1 MRRRVVPGGTEP
13 VMVMDP
19 VTAPLE
25 CAPVTQAT
33 RETTVAHLPVQ
44 GPQNAQ
50 VQIMEIAPLEG
61 NVNVVPTGSETIA
74 RFLV

>member
-50 VQIMEIAPLEG
+50 VRPK
-61 NVNVVPTGSETIA
+61 
-74 RFLV
+74 